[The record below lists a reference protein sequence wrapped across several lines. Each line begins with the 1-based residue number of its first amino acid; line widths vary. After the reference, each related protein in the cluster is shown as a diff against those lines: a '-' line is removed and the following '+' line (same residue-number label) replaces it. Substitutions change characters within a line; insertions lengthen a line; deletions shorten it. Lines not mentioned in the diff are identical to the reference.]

1 MKHNDDILIDRFLRG
16 ELTED
21 QEKIFQ
27 HKLEEQEGFSK
38 KVKEMEEISSG
49 VRESVLQ
56 EKKVLLTEFEN
67 EIMSQGE
74 NSEESE
80 VPNTS
85 PSDFNRGTKMRR
97 LWWLGAVAAMVIG
110 VVMFLPEEEVKGPST
125 KYAQLFN
132 EEFETLIKHE
142 TMRSS
147 DYVDPYTKEQRAA
160 YTLFSAKLFKEAIP
174 KLEKLWKAEKDSL
187 ALKYLGYS
195 YLGIGED
202 NNGEKVLDKLK

>member
-21 QEKIFQ
+21 QEKNFQ
-27 HKLEEQEGFSK
+27 RKLEEQAGFSK

-67 EIMSQGE
+67 EILSQGD
-74 NSEESE
+74 NSEENGMSKTD
-80 VPNTS
+80 PN
-85 PSDFNRGTKMRR
+85 DFKRKINMRR

-110 VVMFLPEEEVKGPST
+110 VVMFLPEGEVKGPSEEYT
-125 KYAQLFN
+125 YLFN

-147 DYVDPYTKEQRAA
+147 EYVDPYTKEQRAA
-160 YTLFSAKLFKEAIP
+160 YSLFAAQLFQEAIP
-174 KLEKLWKAEKDSL
+174 KLEKLWELEHDSL
-187 ALKYLGYS
+187 AMEYLGWS
-195 YLGIGED
+195 LIGIGEVEL
-202 NNGEKVLDKLK
+202 GEKKLNKSK